1 MVVIHKKVWGEYA
14 EATFWPKEE
23 VEKYGFQIIQFELKE
38 LAESQKEIADGKGK
52 ILKSLKDL
60 R

>member
-1 MVVIHKKVWGEYA
+1 MAIIHKKV
-14 EATFWPKEE
+14 
-23 VEKYGFQIIQFELKE
+23 EKILKE
-38 LAESQKEIADGKGK
+38 LIESRKEIASGKGK

>member
-1 MVVIHKKVWGEYA
+1 MVVIHKKVWGEYI
-14 EATFWPKEE
+14 EGK
-23 VEKYGFQIIQFELKE
+23 ILKE
-38 LAESQKEIADGKGK
+38 LTESQKEIASGKGK